1 MKLKPPFKIN
11 VPMVLTWL
19 RIALIPVVLGVFY
32 IPETWLAPHWVN
44 VIACVTFVVAA
55 VTDALDGFLARRY
68 EGWATRMGA
77 FLDPIADKLVVS
89 AALVALVGL
98 DRLDMAVAMIIIG
111 REITV
116 TGIREWMAK
125 IGESGR
131 VKVNW
136 YGKTKTIAQMTAI
149 PCLLWN
155 DPIFGIDIALIGTGL
170 IWLAAVLTIYSMYV
184 YLQPQFPSLMKNV
197 PAEQP
202 NVKLPSSRQAQNLNI
217 SKPFERR
224 QAGIRTHILKVRLT
238 RFAER
243 TFFFFYDSFHSCLR
257 RLILWPLS
265 ETSRKRSPSAK
276 TPADKIR
283 TAIRARK
290 RLSLKKRLYL
300 LRLPKL

>member
-44 VIACVTFVVAA
+44 IQEKAN
-55 VTDALDGFLARRY
+55 LI
-68 EGWATRMGA
+68 WA
-77 FLDPIADKLVVS
+77 IADKLVVS

-184 YLQPQFPSLMKNV
+184 YLSAAV
-197 PAEQP
+197 PFFDEERARRAAE
-202 NVKLPSSRQAQNLNI
+202 RQA
-217 SKPFERR
+217 
-224 QAGIRTHILKVRLT
+224 AVLKAS
-238 RFAER
+238 AE
-243 TFFFFYDSFHSCLR
+243 FKHQ
-257 RLILWPLS
+257 
-265 ETSRKRSPSAK
+265 
-276 TPADKIR
+276 
-283 TAIRARK
+283 
-290 RLSLKKRLYL
+290 
-300 LRLPKL
+300 

>member
-1 MKLKPPFKIN
+1 MAAHCADPRGSRRFL
-11 VPMVLTWL
+11 
-19 RIALIPVVLGVFY
+19 Y
-32 IPETWLAPHWVN
+32 LAPHWVN

-184 YLQPQFPSLMKNV
+184 YLSAAV
-197 PAEQP
+197 PFFDEERARRAAE
-202 NVKLPSSRQAQNLNI
+202 RQA
-217 SKPFERR
+217 
-224 QAGIRTHILKVRLT
+224 AVLKAS
-238 RFAER
+238 AE
-243 TFFFFYDSFHSCLR
+243 FKHQ
-257 RLILWPLS
+257 
-265 ETSRKRSPSAK
+265 
-276 TPADKIR
+276 
-283 TAIRARK
+283 
-290 RLSLKKRLYL
+290 
-300 LRLPKL
+300 

>member
-1 MKLKPPFKIN
+1 MKILNYFKPFQAQRQNNEAQAAFQNQRPYGPH
-11 VPMVLTWL
+11 V

-131 VKVNW
+131 DKDDCTDDG
-136 YGKTKTIAQMTAI
+136 Y
-149 PCLLWN
+149 
-155 DPIFGIDIALIGTGL
+155 
-170 IWLAAVLTIYSMYV
+170 
-184 YLQPQFPSLMKNV
+184 
-197 PAEQP
+197 
-202 NVKLPSSRQAQNLNI
+202 
-217 SKPFERR
+217 
-224 QAGIRTHILKVRLT
+224 
-238 RFAER
+238 
-243 TFFFFYDSFHSCLR
+243 
-257 RLILWPLS
+257 PLS
-265 ETSRKRSPSAK
+265 SLERPDLRHRHCLDRDGAHLAGGGADDLFDVCLSFSRS
-276 TPADKIR
+276 
-283 TAIRARK
+283 
-290 RLSLKKRLYL
+290 SLL
-300 LRLPKL
+300 

>member
-125 IGESGR
+125 IG
-131 VKVNW
+131 
-136 YGKTKTIAQMTAI
+136 
-149 PCLLWN
+149 
-155 DPIFGIDIALIGTGL
+155 
-170 IWLAAVLTIYSMYV
+170 
-184 YLQPQFPSLMKNV
+184 
-197 PAEQP
+197 
-202 NVKLPSSRQAQNLNI
+202 
-217 SKPFERR
+217 
-224 QAGIRTHILKVRLT
+224 
-238 RFAER
+238 
-243 TFFFFYDSFHSCLR
+243 
-257 RLILWPLS
+257 
-265 ETSRKRSPSAK
+265 
-276 TPADKIR
+276 
-283 TAIRARK
+283 
-290 RLSLKKRLYL
+290 
-300 LRLPKL
+300 